1 MSDWAGIA
9 WLVVLLI
16 ANAFFV
22 GAEFAVISARRSQIE
37 PLAEKGSRSAK
48 TALWAM
54 EHATLMLAT
63 CQLGITICS
72 LLILNVSEPA
82 IHHLLAVPLEAL
94 GIPYA
99 VVDVIG
105 FVLALLLVSYLH
117 VVFGEM
123 VPKNLAF
130 SLPDRAVLMLATSQ
144 LGITICSLLIL
155 NVSEPAIH
163 HLLEVP
169 MHALGWDP
177 AVISV
182 AAFVI
187 TLALVS
193 FLHVVFGEMVP
204 KNLAFSIPDR
214 AVLLLAPPLVWVSR
228 VFRHIIWA
236 LNGIAN
242 GVLRLF
248 GVEPKNEA
256 ASTFTLEE
264 VATIVDRSRREG
276 VLADSSGAVAAA
288 VEFTDKKARDIA
300 VPLAEL
306 ITLPETAT
314 PDDVERAVARYGFS
328 RYVIVDDEQMP
339 IGYVHLKD
347 VLRAAEGPQPDEK
360 ISQPLPSKRIHHM
373 LPVQE
378 ETDLEDALASMR
390 RAGRHLAKVRDSS
403 GETTAVLFLED
414 ILEEL
419 VGEVQDATRRGHGR

>member
-1 MSDWAGIA
+1 MSDWSGLV
-9 WLVVLLI
+9 WLVVLLA

-22 GAEFAVISARRSQIE
+22 GGEFAVISARRSQIE
-37 PLAEKGSRSAK
+37 PLAERGSRAAK
-48 TALWAM
+48 TALYAM
-54 EHATLMLAT
+54 EHAT
-63 CQLGITICS
+63 
-72 LLILNVSEPA
+72 
-82 IHHLLAVPLEAL
+82 
-94 GIPYA
+94 
-99 VVDVIG
+99 
-105 FVLALLLVSYLH
+105 
-117 VVFGEM
+117 
-123 VPKNLAF
+123 
-130 SLPDRAVLMLATSQ
+130 LMLATSQ

-182 AAFVI
+182 TAFVI

-214 AVLLLAPPLVWVSR
+214 AVLVLAPPLVWVSR
-228 VFRHIIWA
+228 VFRHIIWT
-236 LNGIAN
+236 LNAIAN

-248 GVEPKNEA
+248 RVEPKNEA

-288 VEFTDKKARDIA
+288 EEFTDKKARDIA
-300 VPLAEL
+300 VPLADL
-306 ITLPETAT
+306 VTLPETAT

-328 RYVIVDDEQMP
+328 RYVIVDDAQRP

-347 VLRAAEGPQPDEK
+347 VLRAAEGPQPDDRL
-360 ISQPLPSKRIHHM
+360 SQPLPSKRIHHM

-378 ETDLEDALASMR
+378 DTDLEDALAAMR
-390 RAGRHLAKVRDSS
+390 RAGRHLAQVRDRS
-403 GETTAVLFLED
+403 GQTTAVLFLED